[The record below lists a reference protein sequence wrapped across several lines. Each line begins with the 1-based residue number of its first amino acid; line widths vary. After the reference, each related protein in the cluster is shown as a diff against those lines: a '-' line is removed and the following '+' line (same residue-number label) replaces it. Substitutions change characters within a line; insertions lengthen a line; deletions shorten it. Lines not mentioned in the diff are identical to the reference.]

1 MKGPYPKGKGKGK
14 VHPSPGPSASSGSG
28 EVSSALKVLPGD
40 ILAQTAALGE
50 KDREVLAYLIT
61 RSMKCHVAPRAAASH
76 RPTIGCGCFECY
88 KSFWS
93 RWNSSVDKGVIDR
106 AIDAFEEHLA
116 RVEKEKN
123 GNRDGKRKGRKG
135 NGNGNGN
142 DLPEKKVLDEE
153 PSEAAA
159 EEKEKVPEEEEE
171 PAEVSGESKE
181 GAGTPAEEEGEET
194 EKVLEE
200 EGGEGAVSGGGGER
214 KKGWMDLMGIFNFRL
229 FGA

>member
-14 VHPSPGPSASSGSG
+14 VHPSPGPSANSGSG
-28 EVSSALKVLPGD
+28 DVSSALKLLPAD
-40 ILAQTAALGE
+40 ILSQTAALGE
-50 KDREVLAYLIT
+50 KDKEVLAYLIT

-76 RPTIGCGCFECY
+76 RPMIGCGCFECY

-93 RWNSSVDKGVIDR
+93 RWNNSADKGILDQ

-123 GNRDGKRKGRKG
+123 DKDGKKKSKKGEVVEKV
-135 NGNGNGN
+135 
-142 DLPEKKVLDEE
+142 PEASGELE
-153 PSEAAA
+153 
-159 EEKEKVPEEEEE
+159 EKVPEE
-171 PAEVSGESKE
+171 AVVSGENKE
-181 GAGTPAEEEGEET
+181 AETVEEDA

-200 EGGEGAVSGGGGER
+200 EGGEDNGEGEGAVSGGGER
-214 KKGWMDLMGIFNFRL
+214 RKSWVDLMGIFNFRF

>member
-14 VHPSPGPSASSGSG
+14 VHPSPSPANNSGD
-28 EVSSALKVLPGD
+28 VSSALKLLPQE
-40 ILAQTAALGE
+40 ILALTAALGE
-50 KDREVLAYLIT
+50 KDKEVLAYLIT
-61 RSMKCHVAPRAAASH
+61 RSMKCHVAPRAVASH

-93 RWNSSVDKGVIDR
+93 RWNSSSDKGIIDQ

-123 GNRDGKRKGRKG
+123 EKSEKEAGKKK
-135 NGNGNGN
+135 N
-142 DLPEKKVLDEE
+142 KKVEV
-153 PSEAAA
+153 
-159 EEKEKVPEEEEE
+159 EEKVVEESGEVEEKVNEEVVV
-171 PAEVSGESKE
+171 VSGESSE
-181 GAGTPAEEEGEET
+181 ELEMVQEEEP

-200 EGGEGAVSGGGGER
+200 GEGGGAVSGGGE
-214 KKGWMDLMGIFNFRL
+214 KKKSWVDLMGIFNFRF

>member
-14 VHPSPGPSASSGSG
+14 VHPSPGPTANSGD
-28 EVSSALKVLPGD
+28 VSSALKLLPAD
-40 ILAQTAALGE
+40 ILALTAALGE
-50 KDREVLAYLIT
+50 KDKEVLAYLIT

-76 RPTIGCGCFECY
+76 RPMIGCGCFECY

-93 RWNSSVDKGVIDR
+93 RWNNSPDKGIIDR

-123 GNRDGKRKGRKG
+123 DKDGRKK
-135 NGNGNGN
+135 N
-142 DLPEKKVLDEE
+142 KKGEIV
-153 PSEAAA
+153 
-159 EEKEKVPEEEEE
+159 EKVPEESAELEEKVSE
-171 PAEVSGESKE
+171 VAVVSGESKALE
-181 GAGTPAEEEGEET
+181 TVEEDA

-200 EGGEGAVSGGGGER
+200 EGGDDSGEEAVSSGGER
-214 KKGWMDLMGIFNFRL
+214 KKSWVDLMGIFNFRF

>member
-28 EVSSALKVLPGD
+28 DVTSALKLLPAD
-40 ILAQTAALGE
+40 IHTQTAALGE
-50 KDREVLAYLIT
+50 KDKEVLAYLIT

-76 RPTIGCGCFECY
+76 RPMIGCGCFECY

-93 RWNSSVDKGVIDR
+93 RWNSSTDKGIIDQ

-123 GNRDGKRKGRKG
+123 DKTDKNGKKKNKKG
-135 NGNGNGN
+135 
-142 DLPEKKVLDEE
+142 EV
-153 PSEAAA
+153 
-159 EEKEKVPEEEEE
+159 EEKIPEESGELEEE
-171 PAEVSGESKE
+171 VVEETVVSGESTE
-181 GAGTPAEEEGEET
+181 PEMLEEEDAQ
-194 EKVLEE
+194 KVLGE
-200 EGGEGAVSGGGGER
+200 EGGEDTADGAVSGGGER
-214 KKGWMDLMGIFNFRL
+214 RKSWVDLMGIFNFRF

>member
-14 VHPSPGPSASSGSG
+14 VHPSPSPATNSGD
-28 EVSSALKVLPGD
+28 VSSALKLLPQE
-40 ILAQTAALGE
+40 ILALTAALGE
-50 KDREVLAYLIT
+50 KDKEVLAYLIT

-93 RWNSSVDKGVIDR
+93 RWNSSSDKGIIDQ
-106 AIDAFEEHLA
+106 ATDAFEEHLA

-123 GNRDGKRKGRKG
+123 EKS
-135 NGNGNGN
+135 
-142 DLPEKKVLDEE
+142 EKKKSKKVEV
-153 PSEAAA
+153 
-159 EEKEKVPEEEEE
+159 EEKVVEESGEVEEKVNEEVVVSDESKELEMVQEEE
-171 PAEVSGESKE
+171 P
-181 GAGTPAEEEGEET
+181 

-200 EGGEGAVSGGGGER
+200 EGGEDKVEGGGAMSGGGE
-214 KKGWMDLMGIFNFRL
+214 KKKSWVDLMGIFNFRF